1 MGWYLNNIVYKL
13 TLKSPPNLKRLLLF
27 FSLLREVMSLQPCAG
42 IPIHFLNSNL
52 RKNLCNIFSGAT
64 TFLWI
69 TLLSTFPYSFTTLPL
84 SRTITRTG
92 LRCLVFLFC
101 VAFACMV
108 MLSLGK
114 MSLKTDFKLSLLSF

>member
-27 FSLLREVMSLQPCAG
+27 FSLLKEVMSLQPCAG

-52 RKNLCNIFSGAT
+52 CKNLCNIFSGAT

-69 TLLSTFPYSFTTLPL
+69 TLLSTFPIL
-84 SRTITRTG
+84 SPP
-92 LRCLVFLFC
+92 FL
-101 VAFACMV
+101 
-108 MLSLGK
+108 
-114 MSLKTDFKLSLLSF
+114 